1 MTARKTTSLTML
13 LSFIPLVLT
22 SIVLYVVPEG
32 RVAYWSDWRWLGLS
46 KSQWGDIHINLGWL
60 FLGAGLL
67 HLFFNWKPIVAYMK
81 NRSRELKV
89 FTGDFNIALALTV
102 IFTVGTL
109 MYIPPFSSILDF
121 GVSFKDAAA
130 EKYGEPPYGHAEL
143 SSLKTLSRRTGLDL
157 EKVEEH
163 LKEAEVTFTSLDQTV
178 LEIAKANKVTP
189 KAIYDIAQKAE
200 VQPEPGVAKQFP
212 SEPAPGLG
220 RKILGDICAEYGLD
234 TEKIIQALKNKGVNA
249 DPALS
254 LKAIATENNT
264 DPHALY
270 EILYEV
276 AIQ

>member
-1 MTARKTTSLTML
+1 ML

-22 SIVLYVVPEG
+22 SVVLYVVPEG
-32 RVAYWSDWRWLGLS
+32 RVAYWSDWRWLGMS

-60 FLGAGLL
+60 FLAAGLL

-89 FTGDFNIALALTV
+89 FTTDFNVALALTV
-102 IFTVGTL
+102 VFTIGTL

-121 GVSFKDAAA
+121 GISFKDAAA

-143 SSLKTLSRRTGLDL
+143 SSLQTLSRRTGLDL
-157 EKVEEH
+157 EKMQEQ
-163 LKEAEVTFTSLDQTV
+163 LKEAGVQFTGKDQTV
-178 LEIAKANKVTP
+178 LEIAKANMVTP
-189 KAIYDIAQKAE
+189 KALYDILKKAE
-200 VQPEPGVAKQFP
+200 EAVQPGVAKTFP

-220 RKILGDICAEYGLD
+220 RKILGDICAEYDLD
-234 TEKIIQALKNKGVNA
+234 TVSIVKALESKGVHA

-254 LKAIATENNT
+254 LKEIATENNT

-270 EILYEV
+270 EILYEAAV
-276 AIQ
+276 Q

>member
-13 LSFIPLVLT
+13 LSFIHLVLT
-22 SIVLYVVPEG
+22 SVVLYVVPEG
-32 RVAYWSDWRWLGLS
+32 RVAYWSDWRWLGMT

-60 FLGAGLL
+60 FLAAGLL
-67 HLFFNWKPIVAYMK
+67 HLFFNWKPIIAYMK
-81 NRSRELKV
+81 NKSRELKV
-89 FTGDFNIALALTV
+89 FTADFNIALALTV
-102 IFTVGTL
+102 VFTVGTL

-143 SSLKTLSRRTGLDL
+143 SSLKTLSRRMGLDL
-157 EKVEEH
+157 EIVQEQ
-163 LKEAEVTFTSLDQTV
+163 LKGAGIEFTGKDQTV

-189 KAIYDIAQKAE
+189 KVVYDSMKKAE
-200 VQPEPGVAKQFP
+200 EKPEPGVVKAFP

-220 RKILGDICAEYGLD
+220 RMILGDICAEYNLD
-234 TEKIIQALKNKGVNA
+234 TASIVKALEAKGVHA
-249 DPALS
+249 DPTLS

-276 AIQ
+276 AVQ